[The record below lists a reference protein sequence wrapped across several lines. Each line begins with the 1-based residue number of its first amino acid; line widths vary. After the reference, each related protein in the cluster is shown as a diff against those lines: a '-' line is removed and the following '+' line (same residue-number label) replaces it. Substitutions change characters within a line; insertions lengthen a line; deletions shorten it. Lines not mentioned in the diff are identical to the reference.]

1 MAGMWSPTWVGERLR
16 EERVITASQLRLAL
30 QNMQLYNERMEE
42 ALLRVGALDEGRLLR
57 FIAEKCR
64 THYVS
69 TNKIAQIEVP
79 ADVLRRVPMRTA
91 EKLLAFPVRYDDETA
106 TLTLVSPDAGDPEYV
121 KQAAIALGVKSL
133 KLYVARPAAVRA
145 AIAKWYEG
153 QIQAFAEIAP
163 DTFTQIRTTNDLY
176 ERQLLDADGLTT
188 KRSGAP
194 ARERER
200 EYFKTPVPG
209 VTSVE
214 PGATSGAPRA
224 PAEDAYGASRAPS
237 GARISAISIP
247 KAPPPTLE
255 LLTPQA
261 APSLPADRGRF
272 PGTPDRRLLDL
283 TEVLSVAVALSE
295 NTRDE
300 FRGHSGSVARLSR
313 TLAER
318 IGLDELSITCA
329 VFAGH
334 LHDLGKTAS
343 YHLTALNVAEY
354 ATHRTAA
361 QKLLHT
367 PVRLLENIDLPEFV
381 ADAVGAMYE
390 RFDGQGVPGRL
401 AAKDIPLSARI
412 LALSDTFSDLTLNP
426 RNPFRKT
433 LSNPEA
439 LEVLGRYRGSIF
451 DPDLVDLLS
460 QLVAGEDL
468 RRRLGE
474 NQPLVLLVD
483 PSPEETTLLELRLVA
498 QGFEV
503 KVARTSDQALALAL
517 DGGLHSILSEVE
529 LLPFDGFELLTR
541 LRKYE
546 QTQSLPFLFVA
557 RVSDTSAVDR
567 AFSLG
572 AQDYVIKPTSGD
584 VLAGKLR
591 RLAAPKSRRDD
602 RTGVSGSL
610 SEMGLPDLAQVI
622 AHGRKNGRLLVR
634 SQGREGEVHFL
645 AGRVVHAL
653 VGELIGPDAFYELL
667 AFTDGSFVLDPS
679 FQPAE
684 HTIESSHENLILE
697 GLRRLDERN
706 RNVV

>member
-30 QNMQLYNERMEE
+30 QNMQLYNERIEE

-57 FIAEKCR
+57 FIAERCR

-69 TNKIAQIEVP
+69 TNKLAQIEVP
-79 ADVLRRVPMRTA
+79 SDVLRRVPVRTA
-91 EKLLAFPVRYDDETA
+91 EKLLAFPVRYDEETA

-145 AIAKWYEG
+145 AIAKWYDG

-163 DTFTQIRTTNDLY
+163 DTFTQIRTTVDLY
-176 ERQLLDADGLTT
+176 ERQVLDADGLTT
-188 KRSGAP
+188 KRTGPP
-194 ARERER
+194 ARDR

-209 VTSVE
+209 VPSIEST
-214 PGATSGAPRA
+214 TRA
-224 PAEDAYGASRAPS
+224 PAEDTHGPSRAPS
-237 GARISAISIP
+237 GARLSAVSIP
-247 KAPPPTLE
+247 KAPAPTLE

-261 APSLPADRGRF
+261 PAARF
-272 PGTPDRRLLDL
+272 PAAPDRRLLDL
-283 TEVLSVAVALSE
+283 NEVLSVVVALNE
-295 NTRDE
+295 NARDE
-300 FRGHSGSVARLSR
+300 FRGHSASVARLSR
-313 TLAER
+313 ALAER
-318 IGLDELSITCA
+318 IGLDELSVTCA

-334 LHDLGKTAS
+334 LHDLGKTVA
-343 YHLTALNVAEY
+343 YHLTALNVGEY

-367 PVRLLENIDLPEFV
+367 PIRLLENVELPELV
-381 ADAVGAMYE
+381 GDAVSTMYE

-401 AAKDIPLSARI
+401 AAKDIPLGARI
-412 LALSDTFSDLTLNP
+412 LSVCDTFSDLTLNP

-433 LSNPEA
+433 LSNAEA

-451 DPDLVDLLS
+451 DPDLVDLFS

-474 NQPLVLLVD
+474 NPPLVLLVD
-483 PSPEETTLLELRLVA
+483 PNPEETTLLELRLVA

-529 LLPFDGFELLTR
+529 LSPFDGFELLAR
-541 LRKYE
+541 VRKYE
-546 QTQSLPFLFVA
+546 QTEGLPFLFVS

-591 RLAAPKSRRDD
+591 RLASPKSRRDD

-622 AHGRKNGRLLVR
+622 AHGRKSGRLVVR
-634 SQGREGEVHFL
+634 SHGHEGEVHFL
-645 AGRVVHAL
+645 GGRVVHAL
-653 VGELIGPDAFYELL
+653 LGELVGPDAFYELL
-667 AFTDGSFVLDPS
+667 GLTDGSFVLDPS
-679 FQPAE
+679 FQPAQQS
-684 HTIESSHENLILE
+684 IESSHENLILE

>member
-1 MAGMWSPTWVGERLR
+1 MAGIWSPTWVGERLR
-16 EERVITASQLRLAL
+16 EERVISPSQLRLAL
-30 QNMQLYNERMEE
+30 QNMQLYNERIEE

-57 FIAEKCR
+57 FIAERCR

-69 TNKIAQIEVP
+69 TSKLAQIEVP
-79 ADVLRRVPMRTA
+79 VDVLRRVPVRTA
-91 EKLLAFPVRYDDETA
+91 EKLLAFPVRYDEETA

-163 DTFTQIRTTNDLY
+163 DTFTQIRNTVDLY
-176 ERQLLDADGLTT
+176 ERQVLDADGLTT
-188 KRSGAP
+188 KRSGPP
-194 ARERER
+194 ARDR

-209 VTSVE
+209 FPTVE
-214 PGATSGAPRA
+214 PIATTRA
-224 PAEDAYGASRAPS
+224 PAEDLSHGPSRAPS
-237 GARISAISIP
+237 GARLSAISIP
-247 KAPPPTLE
+247 KAPAPTLE
-255 LLTPQA
+255 LLTPQTPA
-261 APSLPADRGRF
+261 AVASPRGRI
-272 PGTPDRRLLDL
+272 PSAADRRLLDL
-283 TEVLSVAVALSE
+283 TEVLSVVVALNE
-295 NTRDE
+295 NARDE
-300 FRGHSGSVARLSR
+300 FRGHSASVARLSR

-318 IGLDELSITCA
+318 IGLDARSIACA

-334 LHDLGKTAS
+334 LHDLGKTVA
-343 YHLTALNVAEY
+343 YHLTALNVGEY

-367 PVRLLENIDLPEFV
+367 PIRLLENVDLPELV
-381 ADAVGAMYE
+381 GDAVAGMYE
-390 RFDGQGVPGRL
+390 RFDGQGVPGRF
-401 AAKDIPLSARI
+401 AAKDIPLGARI
-412 LALSDTFSDLTLNP
+412 LSLCDTFSDLTLNP

-433 LSNPEA
+433 LSNAEA

-451 DPDLVDLLS
+451 DPDLLDLLS
-460 QLVAGEDL
+460 QRVAGEDL

-474 NQPLVLLVD
+474 NLPLVLLVD

-541 LRKYE
+541 VRKYE
-546 QTQSLPFLFVA
+546 QTEGLPFLFVSK
-557 RVSDTSAVDR
+557 VSDTSAVDR

-591 RLAAPKSRRDD
+591 RLGAPKSRRED

-610 SEMGLPDLAQVI
+610 SEMGLPDLTQVL
-622 AHGRKNGRLLVR
+622 AHGGKSGRLLVR
-634 SQGREGEVHFL
+634 SQGHEGEVHFL
-645 AGRVVHAL
+645 GGRVVHAL
-653 VGELIGPDAFYELL
+653 VGELVGTEAFYELL
-667 AFTDGSFVLDPS
+667 AFTEGSFVLDPS

-684 HTIESSHENLILE
+684 QTIESSHENLILE
-697 GLRRLDERN
+697 GLRRIDERN